1 MDKYP
6 LHRTG
11 ATGYNATGKRTRYV
25 GSTVYPL
32 PRSKGKEGEGEMK
45 IYLVICNG
53 KVSSE
58 AYRTLKEAE
67 AFCESRGA
75 KKVINRWLFT
85 NNDDVYQI
93 TDVQVDIRTPQN
105 DEVRE

>member
-1 MDKYP
+1 M
-6 LHRTG
+6 R
-11 ATGYNATGKRTRYV
+11 
-25 GSTVYPL
+25 
-32 PRSKGKEGEGEMK
+32 

-67 AFCESRGA
+67 DFCESRGA

-93 TDVQVDIRTPQN
+93 TDVQVNIRTPLN
-105 DEVRE
+105 DKVRE